1 MHGESP
7 GGATLAALNVKNADN
22 TDGEMIGSVLDY
34 KSCSAFGQRDKGK
47 D

>member
-7 GGATLAALNVKNADN
+7 WAATLAALKVKNADYIG
-22 TDGEMIGSVLDY
+22 GEMIGCVLDY
-34 KSCSAFGQRDKGK
+34 KSCSAIGQRDKGK